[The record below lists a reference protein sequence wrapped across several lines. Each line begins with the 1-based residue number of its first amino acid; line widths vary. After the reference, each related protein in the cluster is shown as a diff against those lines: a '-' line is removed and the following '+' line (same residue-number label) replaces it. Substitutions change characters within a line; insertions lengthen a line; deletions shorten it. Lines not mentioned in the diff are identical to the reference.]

1 MKWMRDMARWL
12 LATMLLVFGL
22 GAHAAAGQNDYVLGA
37 GDQIRIFV
45 YQNQDLQLDAR
56 INESGTISYP
66 LLGVVKLGG
75 LTVSDAEKKL
85 AAGLRDGNFLKQPQ
99 VSILVMDMK
108 ANLVSVLGQVN
119 RPGRFAL
126 GAGAGG
132 NKLSEILAQAGGILV
147 NAGSDL
153 VVVTGTRDG
162 KPFRKEI
169 DFPRVFMAGSGVED
183 IALANGDS
191 VWVDRAPQIYIYGE
205 VQRAGTM
212 LLQRDMTVLQALASG
227 GGLTL
232 RGTQRGIRVHRRDAA
247 GQVQVIQPD
256 MNDKLQANDVIYVKE
271 SLF

>member
-12 LATMLLVFGL
+12 LATMLLAFGL
-22 GAHAAAGQNDYVLGA
+22 GAQAAGQSDYVLGA

-45 YQNQDLQLDAR
+45 YQNQDLLLDAR

-75 LTVSDAEKKL
+75 LSVSDAEKKI

-108 ANLVSVLGQVN
+108 ANMVSVLGQVN

-132 NKLSEILAQAGGILV
+132 TKLSEILAQSGGIMV
-147 NAGSDL
+147 NAGSDT

-162 KPFRKEI
+162 KAFRKEI
-169 DFPRVFMAGSGVED
+169 EFPRVFVAGSGVED
-183 IALANGDS
+183 LVLANGDS
-191 VWVDRAPQIYIYGE
+191 IWVDRAPQIYIYGE
-205 VQRAGTM
+205 VQRAGNM
-212 LLQRDMTVLQALASG
+212 LLQRDMTVLQALAAG

-232 RGTQRGIRVHRRDAA
+232 RGTQRGIRVHRRDAS

-256 MNDKLQANDVIYVKE
+256 MNDKLQNGDVIYVKE

>member
-22 GAHAAAGQNDYVLGA
+22 GAQAAGQNDYVLGA

-56 INESGTISYP
+56 ITESGTISYP

-75 LTVSDAEKKL
+75 LSVSDAEKKL

-108 ANLVSVLGQVN
+108 ANMVSVLGQVN

-132 NKLSEILAQAGGILV
+132 NKLSEILAQAGGIMV
-147 NAGSDL
+147 GTGSDTI
-153 VVVTGTRDG
+153 VVSGTRDG
-162 KPFRKEI
+162 KTFRKEV

-183 IALANGDS
+183 VVLSNGDS

-205 VQRAGTM
+205 VNRAGNM
-212 LLQRDMTVLQALASG
+212 MLQRDMTVLQALASG

-232 RGTQRGIRVHRRDAA
+232 RGTQRGIRVHRRDAS
-247 GQVQVIQPD
+247 GQVQVLQPD
-256 MNDKLQANDVIYVKE
+256 MNDKLQNGDVIYVKE

>member
-12 LATMLLVFGL
+12 LATMLLVCGL
-22 GAHAAAGQNDYVLGA
+22 GAQAAGQSDYVLGA
-37 GDQIRIFV
+37 GDQIRISV
-45 YQNQDLQLDAR
+45 YQNPDLMLDTR
-56 INESGTISYP
+56 ITESGTISYP

-75 LTVSDAEKKL
+75 LSVSDAEKKI
-85 AAGLRDGNFLKQPQ
+85 AGGLKDGNFLKQPQ

-108 ANLVSVLGQVN
+108 ANLVSVLGQVT
-119 RPGRFAL
+119 RPGRYAL

-132 NKLSEILAQAGGILV
+132 TKLSEILAQAGGIVAGL
-147 NAGSDL
+147 GSDT

-162 KPFRKEI
+162 RSFRKEI
-169 DFPRVFMAGSGVED
+169 DFPRVFVANSGIED
-183 IALANGDS
+183 LLLANGDS
-191 VWVDRAPQIYIYGE
+191 IWVDRAPQIYIYGE
-205 VQRAGTM
+205 VQRAGNM
-212 LLQRDMTVLQALASG
+212 LLQRDMTVLQALASS

-256 MNDKLQANDVIYVKE
+256 MNDKLQANDVIYVRE

>member
-1 MKWMRDMARWL
+1 MKWMRDMARWM
-12 LATMLLVFGL
+12 LATMLLAVGL
-22 GAHAAAGQNDYVLGA
+22 GAHAAQNDYVLGP

-56 INESGTISYP
+56 ITESGTISFP

-85 AAGLRDGNFLKQPQ
+85 ANGLKEGNFLKQPQ

-108 ANLVSVLGQVN
+108 ANMVSVLGQVA

-132 NKLSEILAQAGGILV
+132 NKLSEVLAQAGGIV
-147 NAGSDL
+147 NGGGSDL
-153 VVVTGTRDG
+153 IVVTGTRDG
-162 KPFRKEI
+162 KAFRKEI
-169 DFPRVFMAGSGVED
+169 DFPRVFAANGGEED
-183 IALANGDS
+183 MVLANGDS
-191 VWVDRAPQIYIYGE
+191 VYVDRAPMVYIYGE
-205 VQRAGTM
+205 VQRPGAQ
-212 LLQRDMTVLQALASG
+212 LLTRDMTLLQALATG

-232 RGTQRGIRVHRRDAA
+232 RGTQRGIRVHRRDPVS
-247 GQVQVIQPD
+247 GQVQVLTPD
-256 MNDKLQANDVIYVKE
+256 MNDKLQNGDVVYVKE

>member
-22 GAHAAAGQNDYVLGA
+22 GAHAAGQNDYVLGA

-75 LTVSDAEKKL
+75 LAVSDAEKKI

-108 ANLVSVLGQVN
+108 ANMVSVLGQVN

-132 NKLSEILAQAGGILV
+132 
-147 NAGSDL
+147 
-153 VVVTGTRDG
+153 
-162 KPFRKEI
+162 
-169 DFPRVFMAGSGVED
+169 
-183 IALANGDS
+183 
-191 VWVDRAPQIYIYGE
+191 
-205 VQRAGTM
+205 
-212 LLQRDMTVLQALASG
+212 
-227 GGLTL
+227 
-232 RGTQRGIRVHRRDAA
+232 
-247 GQVQVIQPD
+247 
-256 MNDKLQANDVIYVKE
+256 
-271 SLF
+271 